1 MPTVTVGNVSITPI
15 QDTSILMDPRQF
27 MPQYGEQFATEYR
40 HLADE
45 RGLMAMSITTYL
57 LRSAGKTI
65 LVDTGLGPRRRPG
78 FPRGNLD
85 VNLEEAGVAPGDVDL
100 ILTTHLHIDHVGWN
114 TVDDENGKT
123 RVFFPKAR
131 FIVQQREYDFW
142 MQPQFTSEA
151 SNAHLVECVAPLAEQ
166 GRIDLVSGE
175 QPVDEHITF
184 IATPGHTP
192 GHVAIGI
199 ASAGERAV
207 IVGDASHH
215 PAQLDHPDWSP
226 AFDTDPVQSAKT
238 RDRLFDDAA
247 GDGRTWIAG
256 HWQYPGMGRIVRLD
270 GKRTFRA
277 L

>member
-1 MPTVTVGNVSITPI
+1 
-15 QDTSILMDPRQF
+15 
-27 MPQYGEQFATEYR
+27 
-40 HLADE
+40 
-45 RGLMAMSITTYL
+45 
-57 LRSAGKTI
+57 
-65 LVDTGLGPRRRPG
+65 
-78 FPRGNLD
+78 
-85 VNLEEAGVAPGDVDL
+85 
-100 ILTTHLHIDHVGWN
+100 
-114 TVDDENGKT
+114 
-123 RVFFPKAR
+123 VFFPKAR

-151 SNAHLVECVAPLAEQ
+151 SNAHLVECVVPLAEQ

-207 IVGDASHH
+207 IIGDASHH

-247 GDGRTWIAG
+247 ADGRTWIAG